1 MAYTVG
7 DVAKTAHV
15 SVRTLH
21 HYDEIGLLNP
31 SERSE
36 AGYRVYTDH
45 DLIRLQQ
52 VLFYK
57 ELGFGLDDIREITS
71 DPAFDRRE
79 ALLTQRELV
88 AERLVR
94 LEALMGLIDKTL
106 ISLEGG
112 MKMTKEEMFEVFGDF
127 DPAEYEEEAQERWGD
142 TDAYKE
148 SARRTN
154 SYTKQD
160 WARFKAE
167 SEANGAAMVELF
179 DAGVDPTDPRSMDVA
194 DEARAIIDRWFYPL
208 SREMHV
214 CLGDMYVA
222 DPRFKANYDKQREG
236 LAQWLC
242 DAIKANAAR
251 T

>member
-1 MAYTVG
+1 VG
-7 DVAKTAHV
+7 NVAKTAHV